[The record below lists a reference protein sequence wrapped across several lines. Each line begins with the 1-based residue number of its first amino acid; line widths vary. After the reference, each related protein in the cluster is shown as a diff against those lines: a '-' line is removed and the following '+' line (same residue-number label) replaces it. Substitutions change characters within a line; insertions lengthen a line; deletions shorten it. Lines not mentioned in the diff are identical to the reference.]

1 MKLYKKFFSRWTGVA
16 MLATMGLFACQ
27 PELDEPTLTSG
38 SADFSTYVALGN
50 SLTSGYSD
58 GALYREGQENSYPV
72 MLAMSMDKVG
82 GINGEFKTP
91 LVPAGNGS
99 GGASGK
105 LVLTAESFPLPVPT
119 ANDLSTFASVTA
131 GGPYQNLGVPGAR
144 VGNLTQV
151 GYGSSQGNPFYAR
164 FAANPLATL
173 AGEAKAQNPTFFTL
187 WIGNNDVLGYATSG
201 GDEGGDMITP
211 VAEFRESFNRIM
223 SELDGASGGAIANI
237 PDILGAAYFSAVP
250 YNNFEIDQATADQ
263 VNAGVT
269 ATIKGSVRQ
278 QVEAS
283 RPLIVQQVTA
293 GVREGAKQQALAG
306 GATEAQAN
314 GIADAYIAS
323 AEGMAVIAATV
334 ETTIDETVESS
345 FQAIPAQFRPTVS
358 AGVNPFILQSAPSAT
373 NPTGL
378 RLATPDDLISLTA
391 GAYASSAAFLALP
404 VLPESF
410 VLDVEEQA
418 KVTAAIDSY
427 NAIIKEAAGSKYA
440 HVDVHG
446 FFNRV
451 TAGGYINQG
460 VGYDARFVLGGAFS
474 LDGIHLTQRG
484 YALAGNEFIKAINT
498 KYNSKLPWI
507 DVNSYEGIVYP

>member
-1 MKLYKKFFSRWTGVA
+1 MKLYKKLFSRWTGVA

-38 SADFSTYVALGN
+38 SADFSTYIALGN

-58 GALYREGQENSYPV
+58 GALYREGQINSFPA

-82 GINGEFKTP
+82 GINGEFKIP
-91 LVPAGNGS
+91 LVPDGNGS
-99 GGASGK
+99 GGTSGK
-105 LVLTAESFPLPVPT
+105 LVLTTESFPLPVPT
-119 ANDLSTFASVTA
+119 ANDPSIFASVAA

-144 VGNLTQV
+144 VGNLTQP

-201 GDEGGDMITP
+201 GDQGGDRITP
-211 VAEFRESFNRIM
+211 VAEFQASM
-223 SELDGASGGAIANI
+223 DKLMAELEGASGGALANI

-250 YNNFEIDQATADQ
+250 YNFFEIDQATADQ
-263 VNAGVT
+263 VNAGVA
-269 ATIKGSVRQ
+269 ATIKGGVRQ

-293 GVREGAKQQALAG
+293 GVKQARIAG
-306 GATEAQAN
+306 GVAAGLSEADATAA
-314 GIADAYIAS
+314 ADAYIAS
-323 AEGMAVIAATV
+323 AAGQEDIATRVQAAVDAA
-334 ETTIDETVESS
+334 VESN
-345 FQAIPAQFRPTVS
+345 FQAIPAPFRPTVS
-358 AGVNPFILQSAPSAT
+358 AGVNPFIVRGNPSAT

-378 RLATPDDLISLTA
+378 RLASPDDLISLTA
-391 GAYASSAAFLALP
+391 GAYARSAAFAALP
-404 VLPESF
+404 VLPESY
-410 VLDVEEQA
+410 VLDVSEQA
-418 KVTAAIDSY
+418 KVTAAIADY
-427 NAIIKEAAGSKYA
+427 NAIIKAAAGTKYA
-440 HVDVHG
+440 YVDINS

-451 TAGGYINQG
+451 KSGYMNQG
-460 VGYDARFVLGGAFS
+460 VNYDARFVLGGAFS
-474 LDGIHLTQRG
+474 LDGVHLTQRG
-484 YALAGNEFIKAINT
+484 YALAGNEFIKAINA

-507 DVNSYEGIVYP
+507 DVNSYKGVIFP